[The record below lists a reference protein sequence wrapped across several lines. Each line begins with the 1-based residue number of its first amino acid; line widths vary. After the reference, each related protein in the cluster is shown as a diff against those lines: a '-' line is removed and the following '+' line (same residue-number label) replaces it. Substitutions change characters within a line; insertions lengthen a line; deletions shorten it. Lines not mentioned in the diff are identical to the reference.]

1 MKVSW
6 NMSAELKSGIGLTV
20 WGLAGVLVTLGVV
33 SLGTVA
39 WLSAGALLLASVVA
53 RIPVRIPA
61 VLVGAALPLLLIA
74 FGNAFGPGWSC
85 HSGPNDSGCDQ
96 LLDPRPFLLAALALL
111 AVPVGLWAV
120 SRGHRNR

>member
-1 MKVSW
+1 
-6 NMSAELKSGIGLTV
+6 MSAELKSGIGLAV

-111 AVPVGLWAV
+111 AVPVGLWVV

>member
-6 NMSAELKSGIGLTV
+6 NMSAELKSGIGLAV

-39 WLSAGALLLASVVA
+39 WWPAGALLLASVVA
-53 RIPVRIPA
+53 RVPVRIPA
-61 VLVGAALPLLLIA
+61 FLVGAALPLLLIA
-74 FGNAFGPGWSC
+74 FDNAFGPGWSC
-85 HSGPNDSGCDQ
+85 HSGPYGSACDQ
-96 LLDPRPFLLAALALL
+96 LLDPRPFLLAALTLL
-111 AVPVGLWAV
+111 AVPVGLWVV